1 MTQTRIILGEA
12 LGGFL
17 LIAIGCGAGAAATIA
32 GGAPLAVMALAWGL
46 AVAIAVHAARPFSD
60 AHLNPVFTLVALL
73 RRQMPGAQAP
83 AYLGGQ
89 FLGTF
94 LGAVAVALLFGSG
107 IAAFEAEHGLVRG
120 AAASVKT
127 AAIFTVFFPSP
138 GGVAALTP
146 VAAFVAEAVATFALV
161 ALALMATDAA
171 SPVKLPTALGPSAVG
186 AVVAVLI
193 LTVAPLTGTGL
204 NPAREFGPRLF
215 VWLAGWG
222 PAAWAHDGAGG
233 LIVYWLAPLLGG
245 TMAGLMV
252 ARLFALKRA

>member
-1 MTQTRIILGEA
+1 MTRARIILGEA

-17 LIAIGCGAGAAATIA
+17 LIAIGCGAGAAATLV
-32 GGAPLAVMALAWGL
+32 GGAPLAVMAFAWGL

-60 AHLNPVFTLVALL
+60 AHLNPVFTLVAVL
-73 RRQMPGAQAP
+73 RRQLPRGQAA
-83 AYLGGQ
+83 AYVGGQ

-94 LGAVAVALLFGSG
+94 LGAVAVALVFGPG

-138 GGVAALTP
+138 GGVTALTP
-146 VAAFVAEAVATFALV
+146 GAAFAAEAVATFVLV
-161 ALALMATDAA
+161 ALALTATDAA
-171 SPVKLPTALGPSAVG
+171 SPLRLPDALGPSAVG

-222 PAAWAHDGAGG
+222 RAAWAGDGAGG
-233 LIVYWLAPLLGG
+233 LIVYWLAPLVGG
-245 TMAGLMV
+245 TAAGLGF
-252 ARLFALKRA
+252 ARLVALRRV